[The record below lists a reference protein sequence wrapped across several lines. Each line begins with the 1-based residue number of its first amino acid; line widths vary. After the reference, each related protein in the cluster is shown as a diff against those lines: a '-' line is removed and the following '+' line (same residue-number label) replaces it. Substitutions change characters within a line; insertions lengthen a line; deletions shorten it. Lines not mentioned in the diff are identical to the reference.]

1 MLCSIHQKLDF
12 RAEFRFRWF
21 LMASS
26 VSTANSRFGPFE
38 LDMRA
43 CELRRSGRRVRIQ
56 EKPLRVLMALAERPD
71 EVVSRIELRERL
83 WSGDTFV
90 VFEDGLNTAVSKLRE
105 VLGDDP
111 QSPRYIETVRGR
123 GYRLLMAVS
132 SISQKNGAFPEGT
145 PEVAPAESDNNRFS
159 GERADSAAIS
169 ALPPTGIVQSRY
181 LLNSNE
187 REPEESGKL
196 AAQGLAGGTG
206 SQVIGEPQASGNP
219 TNGATSKELAA
230 PALRRVLRWVLYA
243 GAAALCAGGAL
254 ATAWWLMPVSGPH
267 NIHIT
272 QLTTSGSIDFLIKP
286 VTDGARVYYLER
298 AGGHW
303 NLMETSLKGGAS
315 QPVAGIGPNTRVM
328 DISPDHETFLLGR
341 FTFRG
346 SRSSLWLL
354 PVQGGNPIR
363 LASIESGEAVWAP
376 DGNHIVYAQDHDLWI
391 VAADGTGARLFA
403 TLPGGPNWLVW
414 SPNGKRLRMTIGDE
428 NGNSALWELRVD
440 GSHLHRVLSK
450 EQAPG
455 EAQCCGEWTSDGR
468 YFAFTAT
475 VRHHP
480 NLWILREP
488 GFGLRRMPQNP
499 VQLTDLPNG
508 AWGAHVTPD
517 GRSVLFYAGRN
528 RSQIVRLDLRMG
540 KFTPV
545 SPEGFSQPD
554 YSRDGKWL
562 IYIDVNNGMLWKA
575 SSDGTIQYPLTL
587 PDLYANFPRWSPD
600 GKRIAV
606 NISRD
611 GGPSNVF
618 LIPASGGAPE
628 LLLPNR
634 RSYDVDWAPD
644 GKSLVVVHGSRE
656 HPGQRALFLV
666 DLATRRETMVPGST
680 GRFFPHW
687 SGDSRY
693 LAAYGDREPGVAI
706 FSFATHQWQEVLRG
720 TIGYPVWSRDGRY
733 LYFQKILDEGEPIY
747 RYDPRSQ
754 VTERVADCGME
765 PGSGV
770 SRCAFLG
777 LAPDNSPL
785 LDVTRGAY
793 DLYSAELTLPQ

>member
-21 LMASS
+21 LMAYS
-26 VSTANSRFGPFE
+26 VYAAKYRFGPFE

-43 CELRRSGRRVRIQ
+43 CELRRNGRRVRIQ

-123 GYRLLMAVS
+123 GYRLLMAGC
-132 SISQKNGAFPEGT
+132 SIGQKHRAFLEAP
-145 PEVAPAESDNNRFS
+145 PKAAPAESDSDRFS
-159 GERADSAAIS
+159 EEVAHS
-169 ALPPTGIVQSRY
+169 ALPTTGIAQSGY
-181 LLNSNE
+181 LLSRNGRELGPDAASGRMAANE
-187 REPEESGKL
+187 
-196 AAQGLAGGTG
+196 LAGGNG
-206 SQVIGEPQASGNP
+206 AQVVQEPQTSEKP
-219 TNGATSKELAA
+219 THGAPPRGLAA
-230 PALRRVLRWVLYA
+230 PAFRRVLRWVLYA
-243 GAAALCAGGAL
+243 CAAALFAGVAL
-254 ATAWWLMPVSGPH
+254 AAAWWLMPVSGPH
-267 NIHIT
+267 NIRIT
-272 QLTTSGSIDFLIKP
+272 QLTTSGSIDFLVKP

-303 NLMETSLKGGAS
+303 NLMETSLKGGAP

-346 SRSSLWLL
+346 SRSSLWLM
-354 PVQGGNPIR
+354 PVQGGTPIR

-376 DGNHIVYAQDHDLWI
+376 DGNHIVFAQDHDLWI

-414 SPNGKRLRMTIGDE
+414 SPNGKHLRMTVSDE

-440 GSHLHRVLSK
+440 GSGLHRVLSK

-468 YFAFTAT
+468 YFVFTAT
-475 VRHHP
+475 TRHHP
-480 NLWILREP
+480 NLWMLREP
-488 GFGLRRMPQNP
+488 GFGLRRMRQNP
-499 VQLTDLPNG
+499 VQITDLPNG

-517 GRSVLFYAGRN
+517 ARSVLFYAGRN
-528 RSQIVRLDLRMG
+528 RSQIMRLDLTMSR
-540 KFTPV
+540 FAPV

-554 YSRDGKWL
+554 YSSDGKWL
-562 IYIDVNNGMLWKA
+562 MYIDVNSGMLWKA
-575 SSDGTIQYPLTL
+575 SSDGTMQYPLTL

-606 NISRD
+606 NLSRD

-618 LIPASGGAPE
+618 LVPASGGAPE
-628 LLLPNR
+628 LLLPGR

-644 GKSLVVVHGSRE
+644 GKSLVVVHDSNE

-666 DLATRRETMVPGST
+666 DLATRTETMVPGST

-693 LAAYGDREPGVAI
+693 LAAYSDQVPGVAI
-706 FSFATHQWQEVLRG
+706 FSFATRHWQEILRG
-720 TIGYPVWSRDGRY
+720 TIGYPAWSRDGRY
-733 LYFQKILDEGEPIY
+733 LYYQKILDEGEPIY
-747 RYDPRSQ
+747 RYNPRSQ
-754 VTERVADCGME
+754 GTERVADCGME
-765 PGSGV
+765 HRSGI

-777 LAPDNSPL
+777 LAPDDSPL

-793 DLYSAELTLPQ
+793 DLYSAELTFPK